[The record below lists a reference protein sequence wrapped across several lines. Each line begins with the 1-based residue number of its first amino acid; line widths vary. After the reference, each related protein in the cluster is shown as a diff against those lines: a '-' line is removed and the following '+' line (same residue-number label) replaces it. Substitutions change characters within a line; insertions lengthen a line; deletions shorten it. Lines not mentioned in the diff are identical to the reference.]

1 MTNSEPDT
9 DAEAETDTGTGTD
22 IGTDWYERSGVRSGP
37 HRTVTGPLDPAT
49 RLFPP
54 HLVPYWS
61 HPLVRDLPDRRRH
74 ELLARHLY
82 QYLTF
87 TAHFETRVVNRAT
100 ERIADGRT
108 GLALP
113 AAVRLDAYRIYCDEG
128 YHALF
133 SLDLVEQLAEATGIP
148 PLPYAFD
155 PFLRQLDG
163 IGSELLPGEPLLA
176 QLLQVVVFETLV
188 TPALDEVPG
197 DRAVLPVVR
206 DVVRDHA
213 RDEDHHHVYFSRFF
227 ERLWGDLPLPLKR
240 RAARCL
246 PDLIVAGVAPD
257 LRPVGAALTVAGLRA
272 DAVRQV
278 IADSYRTRRSKDALR
293 SAAARTV
300 RLFRDAGVLE
310 IPGAT
315 EAFDAAGLLPGASGP
330 PTAPGDQ
337 TPETSEA

>member
-1 MTNSEPDT
+1 MTNSEPGADG
-9 DAEAETDTGTGTD
+9 DTGTGTSTGT
-22 IGTDWYERSGVRSGP
+22 GTDWYEQSGVRSGP
-37 HRTVTGPLDPAT
+37 HRTVVGPLDPAT

-61 HPLVRDLPDRRRH
+61 HPLVRALPDRRRH

-82 QYLTF
+82 HYLTF

-100 ERIADGRT
+100 ERIADGRA

-113 AAVRLDAYRIYCDEG
+113 ASVRLDAYRIYCDEG

-188 TPALDEVPG
+188 TPALNEVPG
-197 DRAVLPVVR
+197 DRSVLPVVR

-227 ERLWGDLPLPLKR
+227 ERLWGDLPTPLKR

-246 PDLIVAGVAPD
+246 PELIIAGVTPD

-278 IADSYRTRRSKDALR
+278 IADSYRTRRSGDALR
-293 SAAARTV
+293 SAAIHTV
-300 RLFRDAGVLE
+300 RLFRDAGALE
-310 IPGAT
+310 LPGAA
-315 EAFDAAGLLPGASGP
+315 EAFAAAGLLPGPAAP
-330 PTAPGDQ
+330 PSSPAP
-337 TPETSEA
+337 PREP

>member
-1 MTNSEPDT
+1 M
-9 DAEAETDTGTGTD
+9 
-22 IGTDWYERSGVRSGP
+22 
-37 HRTVTGPLDPAT
+37 TGPLDPAT
-49 RLFPP
+49 RFFPP

-61 HPLVRDLPDRRRH
+61 HPLVRELPDRRRH

-82 QYLTF
+82 HYLTF

-133 SLDLVEQLAEATGIP
+133 SLDLVEQIAAATGIP

-176 QLLQVVVFETLV
+176 QLLQVVVVETLV
-188 TPALDEVPG
+188 APVLAEVPA
-197 DRAVLPVVR
+197 DPAVLPVVR

-213 RDEDHHHVYFSRFF
+213 RDEGHHHVYFSRFF
-227 ERLWGDLPLPLKR
+227 ERLWSDLPTPLKR
-240 RAARCL
+240 RAARSL
-246 PDLIVAGVAPD
+246 PELIVAGLAPD
-257 LRPVGAALTVAGLRA
+257 LRPVGAALTVAGLGA

-278 IADSYRTRRSKDALR
+278 IADSYRTRRS
-293 SAAARTV
+293 AAASRSTATHTV
-300 RLFRDAGVLE
+300 RLFQDAGVLE
-310 IPGAT
+310 LPGAT
-315 EAFDAAGLLPGASGP
+315 EAFAEAGLLPGTPDRPAP
-330 PTAPGDQ
+330 P
-337 TPETSEA
+337 SEP